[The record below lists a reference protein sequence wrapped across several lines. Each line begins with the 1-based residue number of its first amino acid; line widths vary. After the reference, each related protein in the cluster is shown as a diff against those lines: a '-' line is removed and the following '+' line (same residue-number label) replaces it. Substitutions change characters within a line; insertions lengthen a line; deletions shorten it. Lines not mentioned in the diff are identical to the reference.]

1 MCLGV
6 PGKIIETYQ
15 AEGLRMAKVDFSG
28 VQREACLE
36 HVPEAEVGDY
46 VVVHVGFAI
55 SVLSEEEAQ
64 ESMDLLRQIVEAG
77 EAASP
82 HKPTDPKEH
91 RS

>member
-6 PGKIIETYQ
+6 PGKIKEVYQ

-55 SVLSEEEAQ
+55 SRLSEEEAK
-64 ESMDLLRQIVEAG
+64 ESIDLLRQIVEAG
-77 EAASP
+77 EQAA
-82 HKPTDPKEH
+82 DPPP
-91 RS
+91 RSRDTG